1 MHSKI
6 LKTVA
11 VPALAGAALLLS
23 VAPASAHES
32 HTVKSGE
39 TLGHIAQK
47 YDVSVSAVVK
57 ENNISNPNRIRVGQ
71 VLSIPHSGSDAS
83 APAPAATTAPAE
95 APKAVNPA
103 NFTGGTGSYTVV
115 SGDSLSRIGSKL
127 GVSWKEI
134 ASQNNIASP
143 YRIRVG
149 QSLKVPGAVSNYP
162 NLHPRIVNDPVR
174 LAILPSLEKWSVH
187 YGVPTDL
194 LMAIAWQESG
204 WRNDQISSAG
214 AFGIGQ
220 IMPATGE
227 WIAQSIIGDPSLIRT
242 EPEDNIQM
250 SAAYMGWLLVE
261 MGNENDAIA
270 AYYQGQGA
278 VRANGWYTST
288 HSYVASVTSHRAMF
302 VTK

>member
-6 LKTVA
+6 RKTVA
-11 VPALAGAALLLS
+11 VPALAGAAMLFS
-23 VAPASAHES
+23 VAPASAHGS

-47 YDVSVSAVVK
+47 YDVSVSAIAK

-71 VLSIPHSGSDAS
+71 VLSIPHSGES
-83 APAPAATTAPAE
+83 TAPAKTTTTSSAD

-103 NFTGGTGSYTVV
+103 DFPGGTGSYTVV

-127 GVSWKEI
+127 GVNWREI
-134 ASQNNIASP
+134 AKQNNISSP

-149 QSLKVPGAVSNYP
+149 QTLRVPGSAASYP
-162 NLHPRIVNDPVR
+162 NLHPRILNDPVR

-227 WIAQSIIGDPSLIRT
+227 WIANSIIGDPSLDRT
-242 EPEDNIQM
+242 EPEDNIRM

-288 HSYVASVTSHRAMF
+288 HSYVANVTSHRTMF
-302 VTK
+302 VSK

>member
-1 MHSKI
+1 MHPMI
-6 LKTVA
+6 LKSVA
-11 VPALAGAALLLS
+11 VPALAASAILLS
-23 VAPASAHES
+23 VTTASAHES

-47 YDVSVSAVVK
+47 YDVSVSAVAK

-71 VLSIPHSGSDAS
+71 VLSIPHSGSQAS
-83 APAPAATTAPAE
+83 TPAPAATQG
-95 APKAVNPA
+95 PKAVNPS
-103 NFTGGTGSYTVV
+103 NFSGGTGSYTVV
-115 SGDSLSRIGSKL
+115 SGDSLSRIGSKV

-134 ASQNNIASP
+134 ARQNNISSP

-149 QSLKVPGAVSNYP
+149 QNLRVPGAVSNYP
-162 NLHPRIVNDPVR
+162 SLPARIVDDSVR
-174 LAILPSLEKWSVH
+174 LAILPSLEKWSAH

-227 WIAQSIIGDPSLIRT
+227 WIATSIIGDPSLNRI
-242 EPEDNIQM
+242 EPEDNIRM
-250 SAAYMGWLLVE
+250 SAAYVGWLLGE
-261 MGNENDAIA
+261 MDNENDAIA

-278 VRANGWYTST
+278 VRANGWYSST
-288 HSYVASVTSHRAMF
+288 HSYVANVTSHRAMF
-302 VTK
+302 VSK